1 MESDMKAD
9 IMTID
14 ECCDFIAECK
24 GWKRSASG
32 VSWRWPERYG
42 MRMQRPKHPVPPTLD
57 SIAGALPEG
66 WMWVSVRW
74 HPAVA
79 LAPEHSWGCN
89 VINLRR
95 TGGCET
101 YGPDEATARARAAVK
116 AWMVVKGEP
125 CSPA

>member
-1 MESDMKAD
+1 
-9 IMTID
+9 MTNTD
-14 ECCDFIAECK
+14 TATLQECCLALSDFVRP
-24 GWKRSASG
+24 GWRDGYVSG
-32 VSWRWPERYG
+32 E
-42 MRMQRPKHPVPPTLD
+42 HPFTDEQLLLVCPVKPCLD

-116 AWMVVKGEP
+116 CWMTVKGEA
-125 CSPA
+125 CSQA